1 MNNRLDYTYE
11 RKEEAYDK
19 LPPFL
24 TPEEA
29 RLLAFC
35 ERLFPSF

>member
-1 MNNRLDYTYE
+1 MNNRLDYTYK
-11 RKEEAYDK
+11 RKEETYDK

-29 RLLAFC
+29 RPLAFC
-35 ERLFPSF
+35 ELLFPSF

>member
-1 MNNRLDYTYE
+1 MNNRLDYTYA

-24 TPEEA
+24 TLEEV

-35 ERLFPSF
+35 ELIFPSF